1 VFCAIG
7 CSEMDKHDDT
17 RTVQSGPNAH
27 KYEGAVT
34 VPIFTTS
41 TFAFESSDAVEA
53 YNRDPSGHY
62 LYTRY
67 ANPTIVAVEQTV
79 ADLERAEAS
88 LLFAS
93 GMAAITSSVLAI
105 VRNGDKIVTTPSL
118 YGGTRK
124 FFRDI
129 LPRYGIEVA
138 FAPGNAVDD
147 VRPLIDSRT
156 KLLYLESPANPHA
169 EVLDVK
175 ALAATAKER
184 GIVSAIDATFATPML
199 IKPYVIGIDLVIHSC
214 TKYIGGHS
222 DLIGGVVSG
231 NLKTIKKVEEYRRTL
246 GGVIDP
252 EGASRVGRGLK
263 TLAVRMGR
271 HCANAMQ
278 VAQAL
283 QKSEKVT
290 ELFYPGLPDSPW
302 HTLAKEQMTGFGGM
316 ICLTLRGGLPSAK
329 RFVDALRL
337 IINAPSLGGV
347 ESLASIP
354 VLTSHVN
361 MSPEELRLSR
371 VNEGMVRLSIGIESA
386 TDLIADVLQALAAV

>member
-1 VFCAIG
+1 
-7 CSEMDKHDDT
+7 MDKHDDT

-184 GIVSAIDATFATPML
+184 GIVSAIDATFATPILM
-199 IKPYVIGIDLVIHSC
+199 KPYVIGIDLVIHSC
-214 TKYIGGHS
+214 TKYLGGHA
-222 DLIGGVVSG
+222 DLIGGVVSS

-263 TLAVRMGR
+263 TLAVRMDR
-271 HCANAMQ
+271 HCANGMQ

>member
-1 VFCAIG
+1 
-7 CSEMDKHDDT
+7 MDKHDDT
-17 RTVQSGPNAH
+17 RAVQSGPNAH

-34 VPIFTTS
+34 MPIFTTS

-93 GMAAITSSVLAI
+93 GMAAITSSVLAA
-105 VRNGDKIVTTPSL
+105 VRRGDKIVTTPSL

-129 LPRYGIEVA
+129 LPRYGIEVV
-138 FAPGNAVDD
+138 FAPSNVIDD
-147 VRPLIDSRT
+147 VEPLIDGRT

-175 ALAATAKER
+175 AFAATAKER

-231 NLKTIKKVEEYRRTL
+231 SFETIKKVEEYRRTL

-263 TLAVRMGR
+263 TLAVRMDR
-271 HCANAMQ
+271 HCSNAMQ

-283 QKSEKVT
+283 RKSEKVS
-290 ELFYPGLPDSPW
+290 ELFYPGLSDSAW

-316 ICLTLRGGLPSAK
+316 ICLSLKGGLASAK
-329 RFVDALRL
+329 RFVDALKV
-337 IINAPSLGGV
+337 IVNAPSLGGV
-347 ESLASIP
+347 ESLATIP

-361 MSPEELRLSR
+361 MSSDELRLSR

-386 TDLIADVLQALAAV
+386 TDLIADVLQALDAV

>member
-1 VFCAIG
+1 
-7 CSEMDKHDDT
+7 MDKHDDT

-27 KYEGAVT
+27 KYDGAVT
-34 VPIFTTS
+34 MPIFTTS

-67 ANPTIVAVEQTV
+67 ANPTIVAVEQIV

-88 LLFAS
+88 RLFAS
-93 GMAAITSSVLAI
+93 GMAAITSSVLA
-105 VRNGDKIVTTPSL
+105 VVSSGDKIVTTPSL

-138 FAPGNAVDD
+138 FAPSNVIDD
-147 VRPLIDSRT
+147 VEPLIDGRT
-156 KLLYLESPANPHA
+156 KLLYLESPANPHV
-169 EVLDVK
+169 EVLDIR
-175 ALAATAKER
+175 AFAATAKKR
-184 GIVSAIDATFATPML
+184 GIVSAIDATFATPIL
-199 IKPYVIGIDLVIHSC
+199 IKPYVMGIDLVIHSC

-231 NLKTIKKVEEYRRTL
+231 NLNTIKKVEEYRRIL

-263 TLAVRMGR
+263 TLAVRMDR
-271 HCANAMQ
+271 HCANALQ
-278 VAQAL
+278 VAQTL
-283 QKSEKVT
+283 QKSDKVS
-290 ELFYPGLPDSPW
+290 ELFYPGLPNSPW
-302 HTLAKEQMTGFGGM
+302 HSLAKSQMTGFGGM
-316 ICLTLRGGLPSAK
+316 ICLSLTGGLTSAK
-329 RFVDALRL
+329 RFVDALRV
-337 IINAPSLGGV
+337 IVNAPSLGGV

-386 TDLIADVLQALAAV
+386 TDLVADVLQALAAV

>member
-1 VFCAIG
+1 
-7 CSEMDKHDDT
+7 MDKHDDT
-17 RTVQSGPNAH
+17 RTVQSGTNAH

-34 VPIFTTS
+34 MPIFTTS

-93 GMAAITSSVLAI
+93 GMAAITSSVLAF

-138 FAPGNAVDD
+138 FASGNDIDD

-169 EVLDVK
+169 EVLDVN
-175 ALAATAKER
+175 AFAVAAKEHS
-184 GIVSAIDATFATPML
+184 IVSAIDATFATPIL

-214 TKYIGGHS
+214 TKYLGGHS

-231 NLKTIKKVEEYRRTL
+231 NIESIKKVEEYRRIL

-252 EGASRVGRGLK
+252 EGAYRVGRGLK
-263 TLAVRMGR
+263 TLAVRMDR

-283 QKSEKVT
+283 RKSDKVS
-290 ELFYPGLPDSPW
+290 ELFYPGLSDSPW
-302 HTLAKEQMTGFGGM
+302 HALAKEQMTGFGGM
-316 ICLTLRGGLPSAK
+316 ICLSLKGGLTSAK
-329 RFVDALRL
+329 RFVDALKV

-347 ESLASIP
+347 ESLVSIP

-361 MSPEELRLSR
+361 MSPEELKVSR
-371 VNEGMVRLSIGIESA
+371 VDEGMVRLSIGIESA
-386 TDLIADVLQALAAV
+386 TDLIADVRQALDAV

>member
-7 CSEMDKHDDT
+7 YSEMDKHDNT
-17 RTVQSGPNAH
+17 RTVQSGMNAH
-27 KYEGAVT
+27 KYDGAVT
-34 VPIFTTS
+34 MPIFTTS
-41 TFAFESSDAVEA
+41 TFAFESSDAVEE

-93 GMAAITSSVLAI
+93 GMAAITSSVFAV
-105 VRNGDKIVTTPSL
+105 VRSGDKIVTTPSL
-118 YGGTRK
+118 YGGTRR

-138 FAPGNAVDD
+138 FAPSNVIED
-147 VRPLIDSRT
+147 VEPLIDGRT
-156 KLLYLESPANPHA
+156 KLIYLESPANPHV

-175 ALAATAKER
+175 AFAATANKL
-184 GIVSAIDATFATPML
+184 GIVSAIDATFATPFL

-231 NLKTIKKVEEYRRTL
+231 NLNMIKKVEEYRRTL

-263 TLAVRMGR
+263 TLAVRIDR
-271 HCANAMQ
+271 HCANALQ
-278 VAQAL
+278 VAEAL
-283 QKSEKVT
+283 QGSDKVSE
-290 ELFYPGLPDSPW
+290 LLYPGLPNSPW
-302 HTLAKEQMTGFGGM
+302 HALAKSQMTGFGGM
-316 ICLTLRGGLPSAK
+316 ICLTLKGGLTSAK
-329 RFVDALRL
+329 RFVDALRV
-337 IINAPSLGGV
+337 IVNAPSLGGV
-347 ESLASIP
+347 ESLVSIP

-371 VNEGMVRLSIGIESA
+371 VSEGMVRLSIGIESA
-386 TDLIADVLQALAAV
+386 TDLVADVQQALAAV

>member
-1 VFCAIG
+1 
-7 CSEMDKHDDT
+7 MDKQDET
-17 RTVQSGPNAH
+17 RTVQSGTNAH
-27 KYEGAVT
+27 KYDGAVT

-79 ADLERAEAS
+79 AELERAEAS

-93 GMAAITSSVLAI
+93 GMAAITSSVLAV
-105 VRNGDKIVTTPSL
+105 VRGGDNIVTTPAL

-138 FAPGNAVDD
+138 FAPSNVIKD
-147 VRPLIDSRT
+147 VEPLLDSRT

-175 ALAATAKER
+175 AFAALAKKR
-184 GIVSAIDATFATPML
+184 GIVSAIDATFATPILM
-199 IKPYVIGIDLVIHSC
+199 KPYVIGIDLVIHSC

-231 NLKTIKKVEEYRRTL
+231 NLNLIKKVEEYRRTL

-263 TLAVRMGR
+263 TLAVRMER
-271 HCANAMQ
+271 HCANALQ
-278 VAQAL
+278 VAQTL
-283 QKSEKVT
+283 QGSDKVSEV
-290 ELFYPGLPDSPW
+290 FYPGLTNSPW
-302 HTLAKEQMTGFGGM
+302 HDLAKSQMTGFGGM
-316 ICLTLRGGLPSAK
+316 ICVTLRGGLTSAK
-329 RFVDALRL
+329 RFVDALKV
-337 IINAPSLGGV
+337 IVNAPSLGGV
-347 ESLASIP
+347 ESLVSIP

-361 MSPEELRLSR
+361 MSAEELRQSR
-371 VNEGMVRLSIGIESA
+371 VSEGMVRLSIGIESA
-386 TDLIADVLQALAAV
+386 TDLVADVEQALAAV